1 MRVVLDTNVVVSG
14 VLRPSSVPARVL
26 MLMHE
31 AAIRPVVDTRILQE
45 YRDVLAR
52 PRLRIPAAIATELL
66 QTFAEIAEHVTVT
79 TEAAA
84 RFDRLALADPDDRPF
99 MEVAASA
106 GVVAIITGNTSHF
119 PPDALEP
126 IRVLTPRQL
135 LEEVSGPL

>member
-26 MLMHE
+26 SLIHE
-31 AAIRPVVDTRILQE
+31 ARIRPVVDIRILEE

-52 PRLRIPAAIATELL
+52 PRLRVPAAIATEWL

-79 TEAAA
+79 TETAE
-84 RFDRLALADPDDRPF
+84 RFGHLALADPDDRLF
-99 MEVAASA
+99 MEGAASA
-106 GVVAIITGNTSHF
+106 GAVAIITGNTSHF
-119 PPDALEP
+119 PPAVLEP